1 MNDLDLSSM
10 RRATSQE
17 VHNMML
23 EIIKHIDKICR
34 LENIK
39 YFAAYGTLLGAVR
52 EKGFIA
58 WDDDSDLFMLRE
70 DYEKFC
76 KVFNKYP
83 DSKFFLQNVDTD
95 KYYYMPLFAR
105 VCMNDT
111 YCWGEI
117 IPKYHPGINVEIFM
131 LDYAWKD
138 LKQTIRKQNFCKY
151 FLKNVLYK
159 RCFSSLKGCH
169 NIERFLQV
177 GLYKLLPMKFWN
189 ALYLRAIKNNDPD
202 KTMLIN
208 FFGEYDSE
216 RERFPTDCFKD
227 VIYLDFEDMKI
238 PCPAG
243 YDKILRTVYG
253 DDYMTPIDRRFKR
266 VLVKK

>member
-10 RRATSQE
+10 RRATIPE

-39 YFAAYGTLLGAVR
+39 YFATYGTLLGAVR

-58 WDDDSDLFMLRE
+58 WDDDADLFMLRE

-83 DSKFFLQNVDTD
+83 DSKFFLQNVYTD
-95 KYYYMPLFAR
+95 KYFFLPLLAR
-105 VCMNDT
+105 VRMNDT
-111 YCWGEI
+111 YCGGEKI
-117 IPKYHPGINVEIFM
+117 IPKYHNGLYVDIFM
-131 LDYAWKD
+131 LDYAFKD
-138 LKQTIRKQNFCKY
+138 LKQNTRKQNFCRY
-151 FLKNVLYK
+151 LHRSMYK
-159 RCFSSLKGCH
+159 HISSLKGCH
-169 NIERFLQV
+169 NIERFLHM
-177 GLYKLLPMKFWN
+177 GLYKILPMKFWN
-189 ALYLRAIKNNDPD
+189 ALYFRTIKNNDPD
-202 KTMLIN
+202 KTMLIDFCGCYGN
-208 FFGEYDSE
+208 EQ
-216 RERFPTDCFKD
+216 ERFLADCFKD